1 MSTGTPFSPRVSSTL
16 SRRRL
21 LGMGAAIAGA
31 AVGSS
36 VLSACGGSPRPT
48 AASSSP
54 SAPALIKP
62 NGKVTLTLWTWAW
75 PEAPADAEL
84 QKAFE
89 TAVPEV
95 SLSVKKFPYPDYT
108 TALRTG
114 VPNGTAGDVLH
125 LQTGSM
131 IKQYAQ
137 YLVPLDSYAA
147 EAYGDDWRKQFLS
160 GSVEEI
166 EASKVGLV
174 ALPQQFSVGGVMFV
188 NTTLLSSVGGEVP
201 TSYDQFLAL
210 SPKLASKKAVAASW
224 GAKDEWPNTDYLVQF
239 ASQYSPGI
247 VAKAEAGEASFADDA
262 IVGAMKFMQRT
273 LTDKIWNAAPFATT
287 AFPDAY
293 NLFFNGKAASAALG
307 TWGVGSLYEG
317 NRMDDWSAFLWPQL
331 PDATPEAWLP
341 TANPDRPGETGTAP
355 VRPWRTVNLATAMRS
370 GLDPDK
376 QWAAWQFIRWSC
388 SKEGQQAGATTYSPS
403 RVDVKPEG
411 LNERWEKLYDWQNSL
426 STFAERREFD
436 YPETRTAIQ
445 TAISACCVNGADPA
459 TELKRVDAA
468 AERARAR

>member
-1 MSTGTPFSPRVSSTL
+1 MSTGTPFSPVGSAPL

-21 LGMGAAIAGA
+21 LGFGAAIAGG

-36 VLSACGGSPRPT
+36 LLSACGGSPRPP
-48 AASSSP
+48 AASSSK
-54 SAPALIKP
+54 SAPALVKP
-62 NGKVTLTLWTWAW
+62 SGKVTLTLWTWAW
-75 PEAPADAEL
+75 PEAPADTQL
-84 QKAFE
+84 QNAFQA
-89 TAVPEV
+89 AVPEV
-95 SLSVKKFPYPDYT
+95 TLQVKKFPYPDYT

-137 YLVPLDSYAA
+137 YLEPLDSYASD
-147 EAYGDDWRKQFLS
+147 AYGADWRKQFLS

-174 ALPQQFSVGGVMFV
+174 ALPQQFSVGGVMFA
-188 NTTLLSSVGGEVP
+188 NKTLLGSVGADVP
-201 TSYDQFLAL
+201 NSYDQYLAL
-210 SPKLASKKAVAASW
+210 SPKLAGKNAVAASW
-224 GAKDEWPNTDYLVQF
+224 GAKDDWPNTDYLVQF
-239 ASQYSPGI
+239 ASQYAPGI
-247 VAKAEAGEASFADDA
+247 IAKAEAGEASFADDA
-262 IVGAMKFMQRT
+262 VVAAMKFMQRT
-273 LTDKIWNAAPFATT
+273 LKDKLWNAAPFATT

-307 TWGVGSLYEG
+307 TWGVGALYEG
-317 NRMDDWSAFLWPQL
+317 SRMDDWTAFLWPSL
-331 PDATPEAWLP
+331 PDAPQQAWLTSP
-341 TANPDRPGETGTAP
+341 NPDAPADTSTSP

-376 QWAAWQFIRWSC
+376 QWAAWQFVRWSC
-388 SKEGQQAGATTYSPS
+388 SKEGQQAGSKTYSPS

-411 LNERWEKLYDWQNSL
+411 LNARWEKLYDWQNSL
-426 STFAERREFD
+426 SNFAERREFD

-445 TAISACCVNGADPA
+445 TAISACCVNNADPA

>member
-1 MSTGTPFSPRVSSTL
+1 MSTGTPLSPLTGSPL

-21 LGMGAAIAGA
+21 LGVGAAIAGA
-31 AVGSS
+31 AVGSG

-48 AASSSP
+48 AASSSK
-54 SAPALIKP
+54 SAPALVKP

-95 SLSVKKFPYPDYT
+95 TLSVKKFPYPDYT

-137 YLVPLDSYAA
+137 YLAPLESYTA
-147 EAYGDDWRKQFLS
+147 EAFGEDWRSQFLS

-174 ALPQQFSVGGVMFV
+174 ALPQQFSVGGVMFA
-188 NTTLLSSVGGEVP
+188 NNKLLSSVGGALP
-201 TSYDQFLAL
+201 TSYDQYLAL
-210 SPKLASKKAVAASW
+210 SPKLAPKNAVAASW
-224 GAKDEWPNTDYLVQF
+224 GAKDDWPNTDYLVQF
-239 ASQYSPGI
+239 ASQWSPGI

-262 IVGAMKFMQRT
+262 IVQAMKFMQRT
-273 LTDKIWNAAPFATT
+273 LKDKLWNAAPFATT

-293 NLFFNGKAASAALG
+293 NLFFNGKAASASLG
-307 TWGVGSLYEG
+307 TWGVGALYEG
-317 NRMDDWSAFLWPQL
+317 SRLDDWGAFLWPTL
-331 PDATPEAWLP
+331 PDANPDPWLP
-341 TANPDRPGETGTAP
+341 AANPEMASDTSKSP
-355 VRPWRTVNLATAMRS
+355 VRPWRTVNVATAMRS

-376 QWAAWQFIRWSC
+376 QWAAWQFVRWSC
-388 SKEGQQAGATTYSPS
+388 SKEGQQAGAKIYSPS

-411 LNERWEKLYDWQNSL
+411 LNERWNALYDWQNSL
-426 STFAERREFD
+426 SKFAERREFD

-445 TAISACCVNGADPA
+445 TAISACCVNNADPA

-468 AERARAR
+468 AERARTR